1 MRRVLGGVSQRFR
14 PAKMGYALLWLLGVP
29 LPILLLIYLLRGCN

>member
-1 MRRVLGGVSQRFR
+1 METMRNLVSRQQG
-14 PAKMGYALLWLLGVP
+14 KMGYAIAWLIGVP